1 MILFWAVLLKAVT
14 GLVIGFSIGM
24 TGIGGGILVLP
35 ALVILFDMSATVA
48 VGTANLY
55 SFLTKFSATYHH
67 WKQKT
72 IAVRICLYIL
82 AGAVPANVGI
92 AFLITDYVGD
102 LQSDPAALAA
112 MQESLKQFIGA
123 LILVSAAFIIWDLVS
138 RHRHGAERKNALHEI
153 VVKSSF
159 REGLSAAILGA
170 LVGGLIAA
178 TSVGGGVLLIP
189 LLMIVF
195 GLSSVQTVGSSILI
209 GSVLTLISSVVYA
222 AGSQVDWSTGI
233 IMAVGAFIGVPIGSR
248 LSKKIPDRTLQII
261 VSGIILVAGGLML
274 MGNGH

>member
-1 MILFWAVLLKAVT
+1 MILFWSVLLKAIT

-35 ALVILFDMSATVA
+35 TLVILFDMSATVA

-72 IAVRICLYIL
+72 IAVRTCFYIL
-82 AGAVPANVGI
+82 VGAVPANVGV
-92 AFLITDYVGD
+92 AFLITNYVSD
-102 LQSDPAALAA
+102 LQADPAALAA
-112 MQESLKQFIGA
+112 MQENLKQFIGA
-123 LILVSAAFIIWDLVS
+123 LILVSAVLIIWDLVS
-138 RHRHGAERKNALHEI
+138 RHRKGAERKNALHAF
-153 VVKSSF
+153 VVKSPF
-159 REGLSAAILGA
+159 REGSVAAILGA

-189 LLMIVF
+189 LFMIVF
-195 GLSSVQTVGSSILI
+195 GLTSVQTVGSSILI
-209 GSVLTLISSVVYA
+209 GSVLTLISSIVYA
-222 AGSQVDWSTGI
+222 AGSQVDWGTGI
-233 IMAVGAFIGVPIGSR
+233 VMAIGAFVGVPIGSR

-261 VSGIILVAGGLML
+261 VSGIILVAGCLML
-274 MGNGH
+274 LGNGH